1 MAEVLTDTVMGV
13 AALPLLEAEV
23 GVQVGVQ
30 VVMDIQI
37 RHSDPTVALADLLAI
52 PVEVLVAPGVAPV
65 GIAYTGNSIF
75 NVPASALR
83 CPAISLPLMQVGG
96 LPLGV
101 QLLGQPLGERTLS
114 GVARYVASLNTI
126 ANG

>member
-1 MAEVLTDTVMGV
+1 VEEYRVLLHRRDLMRER
-13 AALPLLEAEV
+13 LML
-23 GVQVGVQ
+23 
-30 VVMDIQI
+30 
-37 RHSDPTVALADLLAI
+37 LADEADACITLA
-52 PVEVLVAPGVAPV
+52 APGVAPV